1 MNWITQAGGVAVIA
15 HPARYKLSTNEEF
28 ALFSEFK
35 SLGGQGVEVVT
46 GSHTPAEYITYAE
59 TAREF
64 GLVASRG
71 SDFHSPAES
80 HSELGTLPF
89 LPGNVTPVW
98 ELLADRIQ

>member
-1 MNWITQAGGVAVIA
+1 
-15 HPARYKLSTNEEF
+15 
-28 ALFSEFK
+28 
-35 SLGGQGVEVVT
+35 VT

-80 HSELGTLPF
+80 HTELGTLPL

-98 ELLADRIQ
+98 ALLADRIHKPADQRQPNSAPTGH